1 LSCRSSTATKESATK
16 PTQQASCEAGPD
28 ASSEVFF
35 LNGSSDSS
43 ANGPSNQRTHGK
55 SACASKTRAEQTQ
68 DEWECHQRTS
78 Y

>member
-1 LSCRSSTATKESATK
+1 LSRSRPTSAKDSAADT
-16 PTQQASCEAGPD
+16 TQKTSREAGPD
-28 ASSEVFF
+28 ASAKVFF
-35 LNGSSDSS
+35 LNGSSDAR